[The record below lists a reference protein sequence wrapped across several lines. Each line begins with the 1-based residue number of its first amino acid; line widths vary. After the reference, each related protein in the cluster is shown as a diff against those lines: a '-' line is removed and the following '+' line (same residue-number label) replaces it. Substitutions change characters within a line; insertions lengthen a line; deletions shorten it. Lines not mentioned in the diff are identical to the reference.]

1 VALNG
6 NRLVATTPIRGAGQ
20 TIVVNFR
27 PLNPPYV
34 VQAIGAS
41 RPQFEASD
49 IAGRFRHWT
58 TQYGLGFSV
67 KDSGRVVVP
76 AYNGRVAI
84 SSANPPSP

>member
-1 VALNG
+1 
-6 NRLVATTPIRGAGQ
+6 LVATTPIRGAGQ

-41 RPQFEASD
+41 SAQFESSD
-49 IAGRFRHWT
+49 IAARFRHWT
-58 TQYGLGFSV
+58 TQYGLGFNAKV
-67 KDSGRVVVP
+67 ADRVVLP

-84 SSANPPSP
+84 TTANPVGGTGP